1 MPDSSR
7 RVLEGLQKL
16 IPEVQS
22 KNFSLRGAALLQLL
36 QGKPKSP
43 WRSGA
48 YFTGNRVISN
58 DAGRCKSFFSLST
71 LESNT
76 PLRRRTNCV
85 SFWSFCSSAS
95 PYLAQPFAFIHLVLP
110 TSHLFDHQR
119 PR

>member
-1 MPDSSR
+1 M
-7 RVLEGLQKL
+7 VT
-16 IPEVQS
+16 
-22 KNFSLRGAALLQLL
+22 
-36 QGKPKSP
+36 P
-43 WRSGA
+43 WHL
-48 YFTGNRVISN
+48 YGNGVISN
-58 DAGRCKSFFSLST
+58 DAGRCKGFFLRST
-71 LESNT
+71 LESKT